1 MKIKNIIEARQDH
14 PEVEYEIAHK
24 RKTVESEID
33 KINVILSGHK
43 SGSVTRLART
53 FNRIKFISKQQA
65 KLKDQMTKELKGV
78 SDAFFDEEDKIYT
91 RVIKT
96 VQFILTLSK
105 ETTHAASTMS
115 NVNFEAVLA
124 DLSVAMPELED
135 TLAEL
140 MEKHT
145 EILAIAEKKTQQR
158 LTSVKPVKPK
168 LEESIKLNAFKE
180 KLSLFVD
187 HALEKFDKQF
197 SEIES
202 KIY

>member
-14 PEVEYEIAHK
+14 PEVKYEIAHK

-33 KINVILSGHK
+33 KINVILNGHK
-43 SGSVTRLART
+43 SGSVTKLART
-53 FNRIKFISKQQA
+53 FNRIKFIAKQQT
-65 KLKDQMTKELKGV
+65 KLKNQMTEELKSV

-105 ETTHAASTMS
+105 ETTHAATTMS
-115 NVNFEAVLA
+115 NINFEAVLA

-145 EILAIAEKKTQQR
+145 EILEIAEKTTQQR

-168 LEESIKLNAFKE
+168 LEESIKLSAFRD
-180 KLSLFVD
+180 KLSNYVD
-187 HALEKFDKQF
+187 HALAKFDKAF
-197 SEIES
+197 AEIQS
-202 KIY
+202 KI